1 MGFGLIF
8 LPFVVCLGHYF
19 EKRRSFALGLSVCGT
34 GVGTFVWPPVDEY
47 GWRGTTLILTRVI
60 FILTLFSALLRPPTS
75 QYTKEKNTILI
86 KDYMSS
92 ESECYNG
99 VTEDTEHITADES
112 KELSPDSYTKVE
124 MNDVTLTF
132 VETHKITEFKIVCHN
147 CFSSVL
153 EYYDFSLFRNPVF
166 LIFLLSNFSTLL
178 GLNAPY
184 VYLPD
189 RSQEKGIS
197 KTDSA
202 FFISIIGITNTFGRI
217 IFGWLADR
225 KWVNRIMLYTVSLVI
240 SGIITILNPLNDS
253 REYLIVYSAI
263 YGCFTGK

>member
-1 MGFGLIF
+1 M
-8 LPFVVCLGHYF
+8 VCLGHYF

-34 GVGTFVWPPVDEY
+34 GVGTFVWAPVVRILIDEY
-47 GWRGTTLILTRVI
+47 GWRGTTLILTGVI
-60 FILTLFSALLRPPTS
+60 LNLTIFSALLRPPNS
-75 QYTKEKNTILI
+75 QYTKSKDNILI

-92 ESECYNG
+92 ESASYNHM
-99 VTEDTEHITADES
+99 TEDTEHITVDES

-124 MNDVTLTF
+124 MNDVTHIF
-132 VETHKITEFKIVCHN
+132 VETHTITKFKIVRHN

-202 FFISIIGITNTFGRI
+202 FFISIIGVTNTFGRI

-225 KWVNRIMLYTVSLVI
+225 KWVNRIMLCTVSLVI

-253 REYLIVYSAI
+253 RAYLIIYSAI
-263 YGCFTGK
+263 YGCFIGKLCI